1 MKAHVRPHN
10 GAPTLFLDDKPVYAN
25 LQWMIGF
32 NLADAKGTAATQTA
46 MRAFA
51 QAGVHLYTLDGLQGD
66 WCGPRNGSPATYD
79 FSENGPR
86 LQAAVDADPE
96 ALFNLRLMF
105 ETRHLLDNWWNKQYP
120 DEVEVLSHGEANSA
134 SYASTVW
141 HTQVKELL
149 TALVAHLRA
158 IGMYDRVIGYQMCT
172 GTCGEW
178 IKSWSCMDLMDT
190 DYSAPM
196 QRYFRH
202 WLTARYGTDAT
213 LQAAWGKEEVT
224 LATAEVPSPVD
235 QDTTSHYYFRDP
247 NHERNVIDFYEAYA
261 ELCADTLLDFC
272 RTVKELTG
280 GDKLTGAFYGYIMEL
295 SWNDTFFTDGHQGSG
310 PVGRAAS
317 EVSTVQRSG
326 HLGLAKALRSPDIDF
341 FVSPYTYGFR
351 GLGGDGLAMQPSES
365 LRLHNKLYWFEEDT
379 LMHNNLDPRKRMH
392 PVKHSVAIYKRNFA
406 EVLTHAQGITWLENE
421 YYAEDPS
428 IVDEFHALQ
437 ARFHAIGN
445 WAVQFDRRPSAE
457 VAVFL
462 DDESYYHEA
471 NTNGISLP
479 LIWHQRLMNLN
490 RFGAPHDLYLLNDLL
505 EGRLPEYKLYIF
517 LNIFHLNAER
527 RAALKAQLRR
537 DGKTALFLYAPGY
550 INEDVPEQPFGT
562 VHMTDLTGFKF
573 GMSKSYWTP
582 MMHVTDF
589 THPITQDVSQELF
602 WGTNRA
608 LAPIFHLEDD
618 DANTT
623 NLGDV
628 IGSGGR
634 CQPGLGVKTFN
645 AGTKDAWNSVYVAT
659 PNVPSP
665 VLRGIARFAGV
676 HLYNDDG
683 DVLYATP
690 RFVAAHTVKG
700 GPRTFKL
707 PQPAEV
713 VYDLYNRQ
721 LLGQNTAEFCTQLP
735 PASTALFYT
744 GPAAALRA
752 LDGEPAGA

>member
-1 MKAHVRPHN
+1 
-10 GAPTLFLDDKPVYAN
+10 
-25 LQWMIGF
+25 MI
-32 NLADAKGTAATQTA
+32 AWDI
-46 MRAFA
+46 
-51 QAGVHLYTLDGLQGD
+51 DEGL
-66 WCGPRNGSPATYD
+66 
-79 FSENGPR
+79 
-86 LQAAVDADPE
+86 
-96 ALFNLRLMF
+96 
-105 ETRHLLDNWWNKQYP
+105 
-120 DEVEVLSHGEANSA
+120 
-134 SYASTVW
+134 
-141 HTQVKELL
+141 
-149 TALVAHLRA
+149 
-158 IGMYDRVIGYQMCT
+158 
-172 GTCGEW
+172 
-178 IKSWSCMDLMDT
+178 
-190 DYSAPM
+190 
-196 QRYFRH
+196 
-202 WLTARYGTDAT
+202 
-213 LQAAWGKEEVT
+213 
-224 LATAEVPSPVD
+224 
-235 QDTTSHYYFRDP
+235 
-247 NHERNVIDFYEAYA
+247 
-261 ELCADTLLDFC
+261 
-272 RTVKELTG
+272 
-280 GDKLTGAFYGYIMEL
+280 
-295 SWNDTFFTDGHQGSG
+295 
-310 PVGRAAS
+310 
-317 EVSTVQRSG
+317 
-326 HLGLAKALRSPDIDF
+326 LRSPAIDF
-341 FVSPYTYGFR
+341 LVSPHAYAFR

-406 EVLTHAQGITWLENE
+406 EVLTHAQGITWLEND
-421 YYAEDPS
+421 YFAEDPS
-428 IVDEFHALQ
+428 LVDEFHALQ

-445 WAVQFDRRPSAE
+445 WAVQFDRTPSAE

-462 DDESYYHEA
+462 DDESYLHEA
-471 NTNGISLP
+471 NQNGISLP

-517 LNIFHLNAER
+517 LNIFHLNGER

-550 INEDVPEQPFGT
+550 INEDVPEQPFGID
-562 VHMTDLTGFKF
+562 HMTDLTGFKF
-573 GMSKSYWTP
+573 GMGKSYWTP

-589 THPITQDVSQELF
+589 SHPITQDVSQELF
-602 WGTNRA
+602 WGTTRS
-608 LAPIFHLEDD
+608 LAPLFHLEDD

-623 NLGDV
+623 VLGNV
-628 IGSGGR
+628 IGSLGR
-634 CQPGLGVKTFN
+634 IQPGLGVKTFN

-665 VLRGIARFAGV
+665 VLRGVARFAGV
-676 HLYNDDG
+676 HLYNEDG

-713 VYDLYNRQ
+713 VYDLYQRK